1 MLTLAT
7 ALTLNPTLM
16 AIPTPPLLGAQ
27 GWSTET
33 SSPFGYA
40 ASGSPHFRLPS
51 AFRVGGEA
59 AEQRERHLHPE
70 LQYAVLRPHYLAY
83 KRAKMND
90 GSRFVTGKPKTAMER
105 RSLRKQRR
113 YAFSA
118 AERRMG
124 ALSQAEMAVVAEE
137 HRRRWPE
144 RQDGK
149 PTPSLPPCLPPGRF
163 PHA

>member
-40 ASGSPHFRLPS
+40 ASGSPYFRLPS

-59 AEQRERHLHPE
+59 AEQREGGQAAEQRE
-70 LQYAVLRPHYLAY
+70 GGGAAGR
-83 KRAKMND
+83 
-90 GSRFVTGKPKTAMER
+90 R
-105 RSLRKQRR
+105 RSSYTAAAPMIPWQPDRPTDRPTDRPADRR
-113 YAFSA
+113 D
-118 AERRMG
+118 R
-124 ALSQAEMAVVAEE
+124 
-137 HRRRWPE
+137 
-144 RQDGK
+144 
-149 PTPSLPPCLPPGRF
+149 PTDRPTDPSWR
-163 PHA
+163 